1 MTAVPS
7 TRAKTAS
14 AAPVGRSPQHARK
27 PHLLRDERIQFANDL
42 PEIRLMAYHLRSSG
56 FAEFAEFAEFELR
69 HKDVM
74 RCSESFS

>member
-1 MTAVPS
+1 MKAVPS

-14 AAPVGRSPQHARK
+14 AAPVGRSPQHARQ

-56 FAEFAEFAEFELR
+56 FAEFELR